1 MGVNDEFLLPVGPF
15 LNCFTRGLIY
25 IYICGHLHEG
35 GLGQLMGVAR
45 NRKKAYIKTGTNS

>member
-15 LNCFTRGLIY
+15 FTRGLIY